1 MNLQTG
7 VRGGGGIF
15 EMMLT
20 LVMSDGL
27 IDRGLYSGRG
37 L

>member
-7 VRGGGGIF
+7 GGGVF

-20 LVMSDGL
+20 LVMPDGL